1 MKSKTTKVRR
11 YLAAI
16 LTVLMIFQQATT
28 SVIYASS
35 EAAVPTVTE
44 APAAQTEEAPEK
56 QVEETLEEK
65 IPTEGESEQT
75 ETSTQDSA
83 DKQQEQTEEA
93 QPTEEPQTEEAV
105 TPAPETEIVSN
116 EAPAVEMEAAAL
128 SAGTEESNNV
138 PSATNTDLP
147 SAWVKSQSVQK
158 ETNGIWT
165 DIETNEQLDQNST
178 YHLNVTYEIPNTEK
192 PQTDITYQYLLPS
205 VFKEITSSGDIFNSS
220 NEKMG
225 TYNVEGGMI
234 LLNISAASIA
244 NLSNLNG
251 YFSCEFKFDKTQ
263 ITTEKTITVTFP
275 VASKTET
282 FHFQEDT
289 NSYLSTEKKQLEV
302 DYQKGKIKYQINVKA
317 NEAENAVVIK
327 DTLGEGL
334 SFDTNSFEIKKNGSD
349 ITLQPGY
356 SADNKTAI
364 FNLGNMA
371 ANDTCVIEY
380 WAAIDNYSSMYNN
393 GQNEVSVTKTNS
405 YTYQSQGKTEQSG
418 NSVTTTFHKKW
429 AEKNGTYNAASKTID
444 WTITINAG
452 SPLNINGAVIKDIP
466 GINVSISDDANVTV
480 TKDDGSTF
488 TITGAEI
495 KNGYTFTD
503 ADYMGK
509 YVLSYTTVLPDN
521 VQSTIGNVNVKND
534 YEFNNGKEQI
544 FTGSK
549 EIGVETI
556 PAVTK
561 ECTYFTNNNSGANTA
576 DWKATVTIASSGKHV
591 FHDELQDGMTLVDKS
606 VKVTDKDG
614 TEVQREVQVNSDKKA
629 FQITFPNETVENGNP
644 IQYVITYKSN
654 YDHSKIPTTGTVS
667 TTKYTYKNK
676 CKLDDNPWVNADFTV
691 QGGEILNKQQADGAE
706 YDEAN
711 KTIRYKIVVN
721 WANLDYTGKEVVVKD
736 VLPEGTTFSGITSM
750 FKVQNGNCPNIN
762 NSEISNIVTVDTHEN
777 GVVYFRFKDI
787 GSLGYGFNYELK
799 VNDEYYKKT
808 QRVEFKNSASLIVN
822 GTIEKEDSHSVWV
835 DFKVV
840 KKESQQHND
849 SGNHKTNYIKYTVTI
864 NPAAVQL
871 LPDNLTSGGLTLTD
885 IIPDNLTLVIN
896 KTFPMTLRNTKDQSD
911 NPALG
916 YSYDSSTRKLV
927 VNVPDQKALELVFY
941 AQLSG
946 KAGENVSVSNTV
958 NLSGSATYSVTDT
971 DSKQYQVVQSS
982 AGLNGDN
989 NHIRLKKT
997 KEDASTPLKGAKFD
1011 IVKVSIDDE
1020 GNVTTQTIGNHLE
1033 VGNDGGLTYPREG
1046 TNDEAL
1052 IADTLYYYQ
1061 EVEAPQGYQVDSG
1074 KYYFWNPGND
1084 KETLNNRIQDAVGK
1098 GKLDATAKTANT
1110 NLYGEII
1117 VTNKAAVG
1125 SLKITKQLVAPEDF
1139 KNSKSY
1145 TFTVSKDGKYYDQD
1159 GKTYV
1164 GATVTVGAGQMV
1176 EVKNLPIGEYTVTE
1190 RNASVDG
1197 YTWTVS
1203 ANGTVGNEATV
1214 TVKNQSDTNVTFTN
1228 TYQKFDGASLN
1239 LRASKLLEG
1248 GTLEAGAYEFVVTAD
1263 PTADVI
1269 IPNGKF
1275 TNDAD
1280 GNIAFNGIEFKKAGD
1295 YTLTIKEKTGADVGI
1310 AYDDTV
1316 YTVKVN
1322 IVTDS
1327 TANKL
1332 KVNEVKSGNDTLT
1345 EKDGTY
1351 VLPSADKKANFINR
1365 VKKGSLKITK
1375 TLEVPDGFEKSKAY
1389 TFTVSKDGVF
1399 YDKDGNIRAG
1409 ATVSVEAGKTVE
1421 VKNLPIGKYTVTE
1434 TDASVEG
1441 YSWTVTANEKP
1452 GSSVNVT
1459 VTDQEAVSVAFKNT
1473 YQKFDG
1479 ASLNLKASKL
1489 LEGGTLE
1496 AGAYEFVVTADP
1508 TADVIIPN
1516 GKFTNDADG
1525 NIAFNGIEFKKAGD
1539 YTLTIKEKPGADVG
1553 IAYDNTVYTV
1563 KVNIATDSDST
1574 ANKLKVNEVKSGND
1588 TLTER
1593 DGTYVLPSADKKAN
1607 FINRVK
1613 KGSLKITKTL
1623 EVPDGFEKSKVY
1635 TFTVSK
1641 DGVFYDKDGNTGAG
1655 ATVSVEAGKT
1665 VEVKNLPIGKYTVT
1679 ETDASV
1685 EGYSW
1690 TVTANEKP
1698 GSTATVEVTDNTFA
1712 DVIFKNIYNQT
1723 TEEKVDISGTK
1734 TWSDGGNQDGS
1745 RPSSITVN
1753 LLANGTKVDSKTVTA
1768 KDNWKY
1774 SFTDLP
1780 KYENGTAINYTVT
1793 EDAVAGYSTTING
1806 YDITNSYTPG
1816 RTSVTVTKA
1825 WVDNDNK
1832 GNKRPSEIKIQLY
1845 ADGRESGSPVA
1856 LNEANKWT
1864 YTWTGLDE
1872 KNGGTT
1878 IAYTVKEVGTVDG
1891 YEASVSGDA
1900 RTGYTITNTLKSGTL
1915 EIVKSITGDVSDSA
1929 LTAEQ
1934 KAAMTFTVT
1943 GPDGYSETVH
1953 YSDFANGKY
1962 TFQNLPLGEYTV
1974 TETNADMEGYKLTT
1988 TYSVDGGKV
1997 TATNKETATITITNV
2012 YVKTKD
2018 VSVKI
2023 SKVDADTYEVLGGA
2037 HLQVIDPDGKV
2048 VAEWDSDKEAYTL
2061 TDLKPGVVYTLH
2073 ETAAPKGY
2081 KVADDTTFQLNEDGT
2096 IDTANTTTAISDE
2109 TLLVKD
2115 EKKESKDVSV
2125 SVTKKLVTVD
2135 GTVIGAV
2142 DATYYVALYSDADC
2156 TQRVSDVLAL
2166 NFKNASA
2173 STVTFTGLEKGQT
2186 YYVGECEADGT
2197 CYLANICADGTMYM
2211 VDFSDG
2217 NAVTVDNADGSTT
2230 VYFDNQFENIPDG
2243 YYKEAELNITKKLV
2257 GSDGK
2262 AKNSNEIFY
2271 AGIFADEGFTQLST
2285 DVSQNIVPLD
2295 LAGGSEAT
2303 ALVNVALPESGSITL
2318 YVTEVDSNGKPVA
2331 GAASFKYD
2339 VTVDNAQV
2347 TLNDDNLSANV
2358 VITNTE
2364 NSTKVTPTPGTPN
2377 TPNTTGGFSG
2387 KSAVRTGDSTPIGG
2401 FIALF
2406 AAAAVIA
2413 GAAVFFKRR
2422 RKDEK

>member
-1 MKSKTTKVRR
+1 M
-11 YLAAI
+11 
-16 LTVLMIFQQATT
+16 
-28 SVIYASS
+28 
-35 EAAVPTVTE
+35 
-44 APAAQTEEAPEK
+44 
-56 QVEETLEEK
+56 
-65 IPTEGESEQT
+65 
-75 ETSTQDSA
+75 
-83 DKQQEQTEEA
+83 
-93 QPTEEPQTEEAV
+93 
-105 TPAPETEIVSN
+105 
-116 EAPAVEMEAAAL
+116 
-128 SAGTEESNNV
+128 
-138 PSATNTDLP
+138 
-147 SAWVKSQSVQK
+147 
-158 ETNGIWT
+158 
-165 DIETNEQLDQNST
+165 
-178 YHLNVTYEIPNTEK
+178 
-192 PQTDITYQYLLPS
+192 
-205 VFKEITSSGDIFNSS
+205 
-220 NEKMG
+220 
-225 TYNVEGGMI
+225 
-234 LLNISAASIA
+234 
-244 NLSNLNG
+244 
-251 YFSCEFKFDKTQ
+251 
-263 ITTEKTITVTFP
+263 
-275 VASKTET
+275 
-282 FHFQEDT
+282 
-289 NSYLSTEKKQLEV
+289 
-302 DYQKGKIKYQINVKA
+302 
-317 NEAENAVVIK
+317 
-327 DTLGEGL
+327 
-334 SFDTNSFEIKKNGSD
+334 
-349 ITLQPGY
+349 
-356 SADNKTAI
+356 
-364 FNLGNMA
+364 
-371 ANDTCVIEY
+371 
-380 WAAIDNYSSMYNN
+380 
-393 GQNEVSVTKTNS
+393 
-405 YTYQSQGKTEQSG
+405 
-418 NSVTTTFHKKW
+418 
-429 AEKNGTYNAASKTID
+429 
-444 WTITINAG
+444 
-452 SPLNINGAVIKDIP
+452 
-466 GINVSISDDANVTV
+466 
-480 TKDDGSTF
+480 
-488 TITGAEI
+488 
-495 KNGYTFTD
+495 
-503 ADYMGK
+503 
-509 YVLSYTTVLPDN
+509 
-521 VQSTIGNVNVKND
+521 
-534 YEFNNGKEQI
+534 
-544 FTGSK
+544 
-549 EIGVETI
+549 
-556 PAVTK
+556 
-561 ECTYFTNNNSGANTA
+561 
-576 DWKATVTIASSGKHV
+576 
-591 FHDELQDGMTLVDKS
+591 
-606 VKVTDKDG
+606 
-614 TEVQREVQVNSDKKA
+614 
-629 FQITFPNETVENGNP
+629 
-644 IQYVITYKSN
+644 
-654 YDHSKIPTTGTVS
+654 
-667 TTKYTYKNK
+667 
-676 CKLDDNPWVNADFTV
+676 
-691 QGGEILNKQQADGAE
+691 
-706 YDEAN
+706 
-711 KTIRYKIVVN
+711 
-721 WANLDYTGKEVVVKD
+721 
-736 VLPEGTTFSGITSM
+736 
-750 FKVQNGNCPNIN
+750 
-762 NSEISNIVTVDTHEN
+762 
-777 GVVYFRFKDI
+777 
-787 GSLGYGFNYELK
+787 
-799 VNDEYYKKT
+799 
-808 QRVEFKNSASLIVN
+808 
-822 GTIEKEDSHSVWV
+822 
-835 DFKVV
+835 
-840 KKESQQHND
+840 
-849 SGNHKTNYIKYTVTI
+849 
-864 NPAAVQL
+864 
-871 LPDNLTSGGLTLTD
+871 
-885 IIPDNLTLVIN
+885 
-896 KTFPMTLRNTKDQSD
+896 
-911 NPALG
+911 
-916 YSYDSSTRKLV
+916 
-927 VNVPDQKALELVFY
+927 
-941 AQLSG
+941 
-946 KAGENVSVSNTV
+946 
-958 NLSGSATYSVTDT
+958 
-971 DSKQYQVVQSS
+971 
-982 AGLNGDN
+982 
-989 NHIRLKKT
+989 
-997 KEDASTPLKGAKFD
+997 
-1011 IVKVSIDDE
+1011 
-1020 GNVTTQTIGNHLE
+1020 
-1033 VGNDGGLTYPREG
+1033 
-1046 TNDEAL
+1046 
-1052 IADTLYYYQ
+1052 
-1061 EVEAPQGYQVDSG
+1061 
-1074 KYYFWNPGND
+1074 
-1084 KETLNNRIQDAVGK
+1084 
-1098 GKLDATAKTANT
+1098 
-1110 NLYGEII
+1110 
-1117 VTNKAAVG
+1117 
-1125 SLKITKQLVAPEDF
+1125 VAPEGF

-1145 TFTVSKDGKYYDQD
+1145 TFTVSKDGKDYDQD
-1159 GKTYV
+1159 GNTYV
-1164 GATVTVGAGQMV
+1164 GATVTVGAGQTV
-1176 EVKNLPIGEYTVTE
+1176 EVKNLPNGEYTVTE

-1197 YTWTVS
+1197 YTWTVL

-1214 TVKNQSDTNVTFTN
+1214 TVENQTDTNVTFTN

-1239 LRASKLLEG
+1239 LKASKLLEG
-1248 GTLEAGAYEFVVTAD
+1248 GTLEAGAYEFAVTAD
-1263 PTADVI
+1263 PKADVI

-1295 YTLTIKEKTGADVGI
+1295 YTLTIKEKPGADVGI
-1310 AYDDTV
+1310 AYDDAV

-1375 TLEVPDGFEKSKAY
+1375 TLEAPDGF
-1389 TFTVSKDGVF
+1389 
-1399 YDKDGNIRAG
+1399 
-1409 ATVSVEAGKTVE
+1409 
-1421 VKNLPIGKYTVTE
+1421 
-1434 TDASVEG
+1434 
-1441 YSWTVTANEKP
+1441 
-1452 GSSVNVT
+1452 
-1459 VTDQEAVSVAFKNT
+1459 
-1473 YQKFDG
+1473 
-1479 ASLNLKASKL
+1479 
-1489 LEGGTLE
+1489 
-1496 AGAYEFVVTADP
+1496 
-1508 TADVIIPN
+1508 
-1516 GKFTNDADG
+1516 
-1525 NIAFNGIEFKKAGD
+1525 
-1539 YTLTIKEKPGADVG
+1539 
-1553 IAYDNTVYTV
+1553 
-1563 KVNIATDSDST
+1563 
-1574 ANKLKVNEVKSGND
+1574 
-1588 TLTER
+1588 
-1593 DGTYVLPSADKKAN
+1593 
-1607 FINRVK
+1607 
-1613 KGSLKITKTL
+1613 KG
-1623 EVPDGFEKSKVY
+1623 SKVY

-1665 VEVKNLPIGKYTVT
+1665 VEVKNLPIGTYTVA
-1679 ETDASV
+1679 EADASV

-1698 GSTATVEVTDNTFA
+1698 GSTATVEVTDKTFA
-1712 DVIFKNIYNQT
+1712 DVIFKNIYNHT
-1723 TEEKVDISGTK
+1723 IEEKIDISGTK

-1753 LLANGTKVDSKTVTA
+1753 LLANGTKIASKEVTA

-1816 RTSVTVTKA
+1816 QTSVTVTKA

-1832 GNKRPSEIKIQLY
+1832 GNKRPSEIKVQLY
-1845 ADGRESGSPVA
+1845 ADGRESGSSVT

-1878 IAYTVKEVGTVDG
+1878 IAYTVKEIGTVDG

-1915 EIVKSITGDVSDSA
+1915 EIVKSITGDISDSA

-1934 KAAMTFTVT
+1934 KAAMTFTVI

-1953 YSDFANGKY
+1953 YSDFVNGKY
-1962 TFQNLPLGEYTV
+1962 TFQNLPLGEYIV

-1997 TATNKETATITITNV
+1997 TVTNKETATITITND
-2012 YVKTKD
+2012 YTKTKD

-2048 VAEWDSDKEAYTL
+2048 VAEWDSDKDAYTL

-2081 KVADDTTFQLNEDGT
+2081 KVAEDTTFQLNEDGT
-2096 IDTANTTTAISDE
+2096 IDTANTTAAISDD

-2230 VYFDNQFENIPDG
+2230 VYFDNQFEKIPDG

-2377 TPNTTGGFSG
+2377 TPNTPNTTGGFSG

>member
-1 MKSKTTKVRR
+1 M
-11 YLAAI
+11 
-16 LTVLMIFQQATT
+16 
-28 SVIYASS
+28 
-35 EAAVPTVTE
+35 
-44 APAAQTEEAPEK
+44 
-56 QVEETLEEK
+56 
-65 IPTEGESEQT
+65 
-75 ETSTQDSA
+75 
-83 DKQQEQTEEA
+83 
-93 QPTEEPQTEEAV
+93 
-105 TPAPETEIVSN
+105 
-116 EAPAVEMEAAAL
+116 
-128 SAGTEESNNV
+128 
-138 PSATNTDLP
+138 
-147 SAWVKSQSVQK
+147 
-158 ETNGIWT
+158 
-165 DIETNEQLDQNST
+165 
-178 YHLNVTYEIPNTEK
+178 
-192 PQTDITYQYLLPS
+192 
-205 VFKEITSSGDIFNSS
+205 
-220 NEKMG
+220 
-225 TYNVEGGMI
+225 
-234 LLNISAASIA
+234 
-244 NLSNLNG
+244 
-251 YFSCEFKFDKTQ
+251 
-263 ITTEKTITVTFP
+263 
-275 VASKTET
+275 
-282 FHFQEDT
+282 
-289 NSYLSTEKKQLEV
+289 
-302 DYQKGKIKYQINVKA
+302 
-317 NEAENAVVIK
+317 
-327 DTLGEGL
+327 
-334 SFDTNSFEIKKNGSD
+334 
-349 ITLQPGY
+349 
-356 SADNKTAI
+356 
-364 FNLGNMA
+364 
-371 ANDTCVIEY
+371 
-380 WAAIDNYSSMYNN
+380 
-393 GQNEVSVTKTNS
+393 
-405 YTYQSQGKTEQSG
+405 
-418 NSVTTTFHKKW
+418 
-429 AEKNGTYNAASKTID
+429 
-444 WTITINAG
+444 
-452 SPLNINGAVIKDIP
+452 
-466 GINVSISDDANVTV
+466 
-480 TKDDGSTF
+480 
-488 TITGAEI
+488 
-495 KNGYTFTD
+495 
-503 ADYMGK
+503 
-509 YVLSYTTVLPDN
+509 
-521 VQSTIGNVNVKND
+521 
-534 YEFNNGKEQI
+534 
-544 FTGSK
+544 
-549 EIGVETI
+549 
-556 PAVTK
+556 
-561 ECTYFTNNNSGANTA
+561 
-576 DWKATVTIASSGKHV
+576 
-591 FHDELQDGMTLVDKS
+591 
-606 VKVTDKDG
+606 
-614 TEVQREVQVNSDKKA
+614 
-629 FQITFPNETVENGNP
+629 
-644 IQYVITYKSN
+644 
-654 YDHSKIPTTGTVS
+654 
-667 TTKYTYKNK
+667 
-676 CKLDDNPWVNADFTV
+676 
-691 QGGEILNKQQADGAE
+691 
-706 YDEAN
+706 
-711 KTIRYKIVVN
+711 
-721 WANLDYTGKEVVVKD
+721 
-736 VLPEGTTFSGITSM
+736 
-750 FKVQNGNCPNIN
+750 
-762 NSEISNIVTVDTHEN
+762 
-777 GVVYFRFKDI
+777 
-787 GSLGYGFNYELK
+787 
-799 VNDEYYKKT
+799 
-808 QRVEFKNSASLIVN
+808 
-822 GTIEKEDSHSVWV
+822 
-835 DFKVV
+835 
-840 KKESQQHND
+840 
-849 SGNHKTNYIKYTVTI
+849 
-864 NPAAVQL
+864 
-871 LPDNLTSGGLTLTD
+871 
-885 IIPDNLTLVIN
+885 
-896 KTFPMTLRNTKDQSD
+896 
-911 NPALG
+911 
-916 YSYDSSTRKLV
+916 
-927 VNVPDQKALELVFY
+927 
-941 AQLSG
+941 
-946 KAGENVSVSNTV
+946 
-958 NLSGSATYSVTDT
+958 
-971 DSKQYQVVQSS
+971 
-982 AGLNGDN
+982 
-989 NHIRLKKT
+989 
-997 KEDASTPLKGAKFD
+997 
-1011 IVKVSIDDE
+1011 
-1020 GNVTTQTIGNHLE
+1020 
-1033 VGNDGGLTYPREG
+1033 
-1046 TNDEAL
+1046 
-1052 IADTLYYYQ
+1052 
-1061 EVEAPQGYQVDSG
+1061 
-1074 KYYFWNPGND
+1074 
-1084 KETLNNRIQDAVGK
+1084 
-1098 GKLDATAKTANT
+1098 
-1110 NLYGEII
+1110 
-1117 VTNKAAVG
+1117 
-1125 SLKITKQLVAPEDF
+1125 
-1139 KNSKSY
+1139 
-1145 TFTVSKDGKYYDQD
+1145 
-1159 GKTYV
+1159 
-1164 GATVTVGAGQMV
+1164 
-1176 EVKNLPIGEYTVTE
+1176 
-1190 RNASVDG
+1190 
-1197 YTWTVS
+1197 
-1203 ANGTVGNEATV
+1203 
-1214 TVKNQSDTNVTFTN
+1214 
-1228 TYQKFDGASLN
+1228 
-1239 LRASKLLEG
+1239 
-1248 GTLEAGAYEFVVTAD
+1248 
-1263 PTADVI
+1263 
-1269 IPNGKF
+1269 
-1275 TNDAD
+1275 
-1280 GNIAFNGIEFKKAGD
+1280 
-1295 YTLTIKEKTGADVGI
+1295 
-1310 AYDDTV
+1310 
-1316 YTVKVN
+1316 
-1322 IVTDS
+1322 
-1327 TANKL
+1327 
-1332 KVNEVKSGNDTLT
+1332 
-1345 EKDGTY
+1345 
-1351 VLPSADKKANFINR
+1351 LPSADKKANFINR

-1409 ATVSVEAGKTVE
+1409 ATVSVEAGTTVE

-1539 YTLTIKEKPGADVG
+1539 YTLTIKEKTGADVG

-1665 VEVKNLPIGKYTVT
+1665 VEVKNLPIGTYTVA

-1793 EDAVAGYSTTING
+1793 EDAVAGYSTIING

-1816 RTSVTVTKA
+1816 QTSVTVTKA

-1832 GNKRPSEIKIQLY
+1832 GNKRPSEIKVQLY
-1845 ADGRESGSPVA
+1845 ADGRESGSSVA

-1997 TATNKETATITITNV
+1997 TVTNKETATITIAND

-2081 KVADDTTFQLNEDGT
+2081 KVAEDTTFQLNEDGT
-2096 IDTANTTTAISDE
+2096 IDTANTTTAISE
-2109 TLLVKD
+2109 NTLLVKD

-2135 GTVIGAV
+2135 GTVIGAE

-2186 YYVGECEADGT
+2186 YYVGECESDGT

-2285 DVSQNIVPLD
+2285 DVSANIVPLD

-2303 ALVNVALPESGSITL
+2303 AQVNVALPESGSITL

>member
-44 APAAQTEEAPEK
+44 APAAQTEETPEK
-56 QVEETLEEK
+56 QVEETPEEK

-83 DKQQEQTEEA
+83 DKQQEQTEET

-116 EAPAVEMEAAAL
+116 EAPAVEMETVAL
-128 SAGTEESNNV
+128 SEGTEESNNV

-147 SAWVKSQSVQK
+147 SAWVRSQSVQK
-158 ETNGIWT
+158 ETNGKWT
-165 DIETNEQLDQNST
+165 DIGTDEQLDQNST
-178 YHLNVTYEIPNTEK
+178 YRLNVTYEIPNTEK
-192 PQTDITYQYLLPS
+192 PQTDITYQYSLPS

-225 TYNVEGGMI
+225 TYKVEGGKI

-244 NLSNLNG
+244 KLSNLNG

-263 ITTEKTITVTFP
+263 ITNEKTITVTFP

-289 NSYLSTEKKQLEV
+289 NSYLSTEKKQLKV
-302 DYQKGKIKYQINVKA
+302 DYKNGKIKYQIKVTA
-317 NEAENAVVIK
+317 NEAENDVVIK

-334 SFDTNSFEIKKNGSD
+334 SFDTNSFAIKKNSSD
-349 ITLQPGY
+349 ITLQPVY
-356 SADNKTAI
+356 SADNKTVS

-371 ANDTCVIEY
+371 ANDTYVIEY
-380 WAAIDNYSSMYNN
+380 WASIDSYSSMYNN
-393 GQNEVSVTKTNS
+393 GQNEVTVTKTNS
-405 YTYQSQGKTEQSG
+405 YTYKSQGKTERSG
-418 NSVTTTFHKKW
+418 NSVTTTFNKKW
-429 AEKNGTYNAASKTID
+429 AEKNGTYNAANKTID

-466 GINVSISDDANVTV
+466 GINVSISNDAEVTV

-495 KNGYTFTD
+495 KNGYTFND

-534 YEFNNGKEQI
+534 YEFNNGKGQS
-544 FTGSK
+544 FKGSK

-561 ECTYFTNNNSGANTA
+561 ECTDFTDNKSGANTA
-576 DWKATVTIASSGKHV
+576 DWKATVTIASSGTHV
-591 FHDELQDGMTLVDKS
+591 FYDELQDDMTLVDNS

-614 TEVQREVQVNSDKKA
+614 NEVSKEVNVNSDKKA

-654 YDHSKIPTTGTVS
+654 YDHNKISDTGLMSATR
-667 TTKYTYKNK
+667 YTYKNK

-691 QGGEILNKQQADGAE
+691 QGGEILNKQKADGAE

-777 GVVYFRFKDI
+777 GVVYFRFKGI

-840 KKESQQHND
+840 KKESQQYND

-885 IIPDNLTLVIN
+885 NIPDNLTLVIN

-911 NPALG
+911 NPALD

-927 VNVPDQKALELVFY
+927 VNVPDNKALELIFY

-946 KAGENVSVSNTV
+946 EAGKNVSVNNTV
-958 NLSGSATYSVTDT
+958 NLSGSATYIETDT
-971 DSKQYQVVQSS
+971 DSKSYQVVQSS

-997 KEDASTPLKGAKFD
+997 KEDASTPLNGAKFD
-1011 IVKVSIDDE
+1011 IVKVSIDGA
-1020 GNVTTQTIGNHLE
+1020 GNVTTQTIGDDLE

-1084 KETLNNRIQDAVGK
+1084 KETLNSRIQNAVEK
-1098 GKLDATAKTANT
+1098 GKLNAAAKTANT
-1110 NLYGEII
+1110 NLYGEVI

-1125 SLKITKQLVAPEDF
+1125 GLKITKQLVAPEDF

-1159 GKTYV
+1159 GNTYI
-1164 GATVTVGAGQMV
+1164 GATVTVGAGQTV

-1214 TVKNQSDTNVTFTN
+1214 TVENQSDTNVTFTN

-1280 GNIAFNGIEFKKAGD
+1280 GNITFNGIEFKKAGD
-1295 YTLTIKEKTGADVGI
+1295 YTLTIKEKPGTDVGI
-1310 AYDDTV
+1310 AYDGAV

-1322 IVTDS
+1322 IATDS
-1327 TANKL
+1327 TVNKL

-1375 TLEVPDGFEKSKAY
+1375 TLEVPDGFEKS
-1389 TFTVSKDGVF
+1389 
-1399 YDKDGNIRAG
+1399 R
-1409 ATVSVEAGKTVE
+1409 
-1421 VKNLPIGKYTVTE
+1421 
-1434 TDASVEG
+1434 
-1441 YSWTVTANEKP
+1441 
-1452 GSSVNVT
+1452 
-1459 VTDQEAVSVAFKNT
+1459 
-1473 YQKFDG
+1473 
-1479 ASLNLKASKL
+1479 
-1489 LEGGTLE
+1489 
-1496 AGAYEFVVTADP
+1496 
-1508 TADVIIPN
+1508 
-1516 GKFTNDADG
+1516 
-1525 NIAFNGIEFKKAGD
+1525 
-1539 YTLTIKEKPGADVG
+1539 
-1553 IAYDNTVYTV
+1553 
-1563 KVNIATDSDST
+1563 
-1574 ANKLKVNEVKSGND
+1574 
-1588 TLTER
+1588 
-1593 DGTYVLPSADKKAN
+1593 
-1607 FINRVK
+1607 
-1613 KGSLKITKTL
+1613 
-1623 EVPDGFEKSKVY
+1623 VY

-1665 VEVKNLPIGKYTVT
+1665 VEVKNLPIGTYTVA

-1753 LLANGTKVDSKTVTA
+1753 LLANGTKVASKEVTA

-1816 RTSVTVTKA
+1816 QTSVTVTKA

-1832 GNKRPSEIKIQLY
+1832 GNKRPSEIKVQLY
-1845 ADGRESGSPVA
+1845 ADGRENGSLVT

-1878 IAYTVKEVGTVDG
+1878 IAYTVKEIGTVDG

-1934 KAAMTFTVT
+1934 KTAMTFTVT
-1943 GPDGYSETVH
+1943 GSDGYSETVH
-1953 YSDFANGKY
+1953 YSDFADGKY

-1997 TATNKETATITITNV
+1997 TVTNKETATITITND
-2012 YVKTKD
+2012 YTKTKD

-2073 ETAAPKGY
+2073 EIVAPKGY
-2081 KVADDTTFQLNEDGT
+2081 KVAEDTTFQLNEDGT
-2096 IDTANTTTAISDE
+2096 IDTENTTTAISDD

-2230 VYFDNQFENIPDG
+2230 VYFDNQFEKIPDG

-2285 DVSQNIVPLD
+2285 DVSENIVPLD